1 MIGAITF
8 ILAIL
13 ILGTIFGI
21 LNFSK
26 YTITTQEQETDY
38 RGNPTGRTYERTKTN
53 TSQYVKLIVV
63 FVVSALIAIINPISV
78 ERIDVGHVG
87 LKINNTGDERG
98 ISKTAYVTGW
108 VFYNSWLSRIKEY
121 PVTQQHIDYEETA
134 IITKGGFQAVIKPS
148 FNWSVNP
155 TNAADMYQNLKQDV
169 DQIKDAWLKNAIIG
183 AVNDVANLY
192 TVDSIFNHRAEFES
206 DIVKE
211 CNKRVSKWFNVS
223 QLRTNIVPPKE
234 ITEAI
239 NAKTKAVQ
247 EAQAAIQQK
256 IVAEAEALTQI
267 ARAKGDSAQAVIA
280 AAGRAEAV
288 KKEQQFLTPLY
299 IDYLKVQKWKGDV
312 PTTVLGGSSGF
323 MINLNK

>member
-1 MIGAITF
+1 
-8 ILAIL
+8 
-13 ILGTIFGI
+13 
-21 LNFSK
+21 
-26 YTITTQEQETDY
+26 
-38 RGNPTGRTYERTKTN
+38 
-53 TSQYVKLIVV
+53 
-63 FVVSALIAIINPISV
+63 
-78 ERIDVGHVG
+78 VG

-121 PVTQQHIDYEETA
+121 PVTQQHVDYDSTA
-134 IITKGGFQAVIKPS
+134 IITRGGFQAVIKPS

-155 TNAADMYQNLKQDV
+155 ANAADMYQNLKQDV
-169 DQIKDAWLKNAIIG
+169 EQIKDAWLKNAIIG

-223 QLRTNIVPPKE
+223 QLRTGIVPPKE
-234 ITEAI
+234 ITDAI

-256 IVAEAEALTQI
+256 IVAEAQAQTQI
-267 ARAKGDSAQAVIA
+267 AKARGDSAQAVIA

>member
-1 MIGAITF
+1 MIGIITF
-8 ILAIL
+8 GLSL
-13 ILGTIFGI
+13 TILGI
-21 LNFSK
+21 LLGVFNFNNYLSEPDRYNDRK
-26 YTITTQEQETDY
+26 VKGGMVLKAVLVVVASFFI
-38 RGNPTGRTYERTKTN
+38 GLFNP
-53 TSQYVKLIVV
+53 L
-63 FVVSALIAIINPISV
+63 SV

-98 ISKTAYVTGW
+98 ISKTTYVTGW

-121 PVTQQHIDYEETA
+121 PVTQQHVDYEETA

-155 TNAADMYQNLKQDV
+155 SNAADMYQNLRQDV
-169 DQIKDAWLKNAIIG
+169 DQIKETWLKNAIIG

-192 TVDSIFNHRAEFES
+192 SVDSIFNHRAEFEG

-211 CNKRVSKWFNVS
+211 CNLRVSKWFNVS

-239 NAKTKAVQ
+239 NQKTKAVQ

-256 IVAEAEALTQI
+256 IVAEAQALTQI
-267 ARAKGDSAQAVIA
+267 AKAKGDSAQAVIA
-280 AAGRAEAV
+280 ASGRAEAV
-288 KKEQQFLTPLY
+288 RKEQQYLTPMY
-299 IDYLKVQKWKGDV
+299 IEYIRAQRWDGKY
-312 PTTVLGGSSGF
+312 PTTMLGGNTSTLL
-323 MINLNK
+323 NLNK

>member
-1 MIGAITF
+1 MIGIISFFLTG
-8 ILAIL
+8 LV
-13 ILGTIFGI
+13 LGTAFG
-21 LNFSK
+21 LFNLK
-26 YTITTQEQETDY
+26 NYAKEVETRY
-38 RGNPTGRTYERTKTN
+38 GKETKANRATLTKLTLVLFVSLVVGLFNP
-53 TSQYVKLIVV
+53 L
-63 FVVSALIAIINPISV
+63 SV

-98 ISKTAYVTGW
+98 LSKTTYVTGW

-121 PVTQQHIDYEETA
+121 PVTQQHVDYEETS
-134 IITKGGFQAVIKPS
+134 IITRGGFQAVIKPS
-148 FNWSVNP
+148 FNWAVNP
-155 TNAADMYQNLKQDV
+155 ANAADMYQNLRQDV
-169 DQIKDAWLKNAIIG
+169 DQIKETWLKNAIIG

-192 TVDSIFNHRAEFES
+192 TVDSIFNHRAEFEA

-211 CNKRVSKWFNVS
+211 CNQRVSKWFNVS

-239 NAKTKAVQ
+239 NQKTKAVQ

-256 IVAEAEALTQI
+256 IVAEAQAQTQI
-267 ARAKGDSAQAVIA
+267 AKARGDSAQAVIA

-288 KKEQQFLTPLY
+288 KKEQQYLTPMY

-312 PTTVLGGSSGF
+312 PSTVLGSGGNVLL
-323 MINLNK
+323 NLK

>member
-1 MIGAITF
+1 MIGIITF
-8 ILAIL
+8 GLSL
-13 ILGTIFGI
+13 TILGI
-21 LNFSK
+21 LLGVFNFNNYLSEPDRYNDRK
-26 YTITTQEQETDY
+26 
-38 RGNPTGRTYERTKTN
+38 
-53 TSQYVKLIVV
+53 VKGGMVLKAVLVV
-63 FVVSALIAIINPISV
+63 VVSFFIGLFNPLSV

-98 ISKTAYVTGW
+98 ISKTTYVTGW

-121 PVTQQHIDYEETA
+121 PVTQQHVDYEETA

-155 TNAADMYQNLKQDV
+155 ANAADMYQNLRQDV
-169 DQIKDAWLKNAIIG
+169 DQIKETWLKNAIIG

-192 TVDSIFNHRAEFES
+192 SVDSIFNHRAEFEG

-211 CNKRVSKWFNVS
+211 CNLRVSKWFNVS

-239 NAKTKAVQ
+239 NQKTKAVQ

-256 IVAEAEALTQI
+256 IVAEAQALTQI
-267 ARAKGDSAQAVIA
+267 AKAKGDSAQAVIA
-280 AAGRAEAV
+280 ASGRAEAV
-288 KKEQQFLTPLY
+288 RKEQQYLTPMY
-299 IDYLKVQKWKGDV
+299 IEYIRAQRWDGKY
-312 PTTVLGGSSGF
+312 PTTMLGGNTSTLL
-323 MINLNK
+323 NLNK

>member
-1 MIGAITF
+1 MIGLITF
-8 ILAIL
+8 ILAAL
-13 ILGTIFGI
+13 ILGSTFGVF
-21 LNFSK
+21 NFSK
-26 YTITTQEQETDY
+26 YSTPNKYGGHDV
-38 RGNPTGRTYERTKTN
+38 NMKT
-53 TSQYVKLIVV
+53 VFKLIIVGV
-63 FVVSALIAIINPISV
+63 ISVILALINPISV

-98 ISKTAYVTGW
+98 ISKTTYVTGW
-108 VFYNSWLSRIKEY
+108 VFYNSWLSRIKEF
-121 PVTQQHIDYEETA
+121 PVTQQHIDYEETS
-134 IITKGGFQAVIKPS
+134 IITRGGFQAVIKPS

-155 TNAADMYQNLKQDV
+155 ANAADMYQNLKQDV

-192 TVDSIFNHRAEFES
+192 TVDSIFNHRAEFEA

-234 ITEAI
+234 ITDAI

-256 IVAEAEALTQI
+256 IVAEAQAQTQI
-267 ARAKGDSAQAVIA
+267 AKAKGDSAQAVIA

-288 KKEQQFLTPLY
+288 KKEQQFLTPMY
-299 IDYLKVQKWKGDV
+299 IDYIRVQRWDGKY
-312 PTTVLGGSSGF
+312 PTTMLGGNTSTL
-323 MINLNK
+323 LNIKQ

>member
-1 MIGAITF
+1 MIGLLTF
-8 ILAIL
+8 ILSAL
-13 ILGTIFGI
+13 ILGAMFGI
-21 LNFSK
+21 FNQSNYIK
-26 YTITTQEQETDY
+26 TVEKQETDY
-38 RGNPTGRTYERTKTN
+38 RGNPTGRMVTETTKN
-53 TSQYVKLIVV
+53 HSQFIKLIGVLL
-63 FVVSALIAIINPISV
+63 VSMILGGINPVTV

-98 ISKTAYVTGW
+98 ISKTTYVTGW

-121 PVTQQHIDYEETA
+121 PVTQQHIDYEETS
-134 IITKGGFQAVIKPS
+134 IITRGGFQAVIKPS

-206 DIVKE
+206 EIVKE

-234 ITEAI
+234 ITDAI

-247 EAQAAIQQK
+247 EAQAAIQQR
-256 IVAEAEALTQI
+256 IVAEAQAQTQI

-288 KKEQQFLTPLY
+288 KKEQQFLTPMY
-299 IDYLKVQKWKGDV
+299 IDYIRVQRWDGKY
-312 PTTVLGGSSGF
+312 PTTMLGSNTSTLL
-323 MINLNK
+323 NLNK